1 MKSKQNYVLV
11 AIAMIALGAATIL
24 LTMPAVAF
32 ADGGSGIRT
41 MMALGIHTTFDLDQ
55 TATRTTASIVQVKE
69 LIRTTIIQ
77 TIN

>member
-32 ADGGSGIRT
+32 ADGGCSGNPHDDGSGNPHDFRSGSNGNPHNGFNCPGQGT
-41 MMALGIHTTFDLDQ
+41 DQ
-55 TATRTTASIVQVKE
+55 
-69 LIRTTIIQ
+69 
-77 TIN
+77 NDNNPDN

>member
-32 ADGGSGIRT
+32 ADGGCSGNPHDFRSGSNGNPHNGFNCPGQGT
-41 MMALGIHTTFDLDQ
+41 DQ
-55 TATRTTASIVQVKE
+55 
-69 LIRTTIIQ
+69 
-77 TIN
+77 NDNNPDN